1 MKEIIINFLTSRTN
15 LTIFQC
21 MLYLMLGYM
30 IGEYLTWQK
39 MSIIFIVLF
48 LIQFITRTKAVA
60 DGMMF
65 RQIMID
71 SQVDANNIDFK
82 GLILPSS
89 FLNKKSVILLSLTFV
104 NTSLAACKIPV
115 SLGTALSNI

>member
-1 MKEIIINFLTSRTN
+1 MKEQIIAFLISRTN
-15 LTIFQC
+15 LPIFQC

-39 MSIIFIVLF
+39 MSIIFVVLF

-65 RQIMID
+65 RQIMLDNQVKANDIVQKMKEVYDNKID
-71 SQVDANNIDFK
+71 RDE
-82 GLILPSS
+82 
-89 FLNKKSVILLSLTFV
+89 LN
-104 NTSLAACKIPV
+104 
-115 SLGTALSNI
+115 

>member
-39 MSIIFIVLF
+39 MSIIFVVLF

-71 SQVDANNIDFK
+71 SQVDANNIVKKMKEVYDNK
-82 GLILPSS
+82 IDKDE
-89 FLNKKSVILLSLTFV
+89 LN
-104 NTSLAACKIPV
+104 
-115 SLGTALSNI
+115 

>member
-1 MKEIIINFLTSRTN
+1 MKKIIINFLTSRTN

-39 MSIIFIVLF
+39 MSIIFVVLF

-71 SQVDANNIDFK
+71 SQVDANDIVKKMKDVYDIDK
-82 GLILPSS
+82 NGVDKDEW
-89 FLNKKSVILLSLTFV
+89 N
-104 NTSLAACKIPV
+104 
-115 SLGTALSNI
+115 

>member
-1 MKEIIINFLTSRTN
+1 
-15 LTIFQC
+15 
-21 MLYLMLGYM
+21 M

-39 MSIIFIVLF
+39 MSIIFVVLF

-71 SQVDANNIDFK
+71 SQVDAIMYARGLDKNFDWLMFDYK
-82 GLILPSS
+82 GL
-89 FLNKKSVILLSLTFV
+89 NKGVYTWELVPTGAYKSYQYGMIISEFALATVIGMVLLHYL
-104 NTSLAACKIPV
+104 LK
-115 SLGTALSNI
+115 

>member
-1 MKEIIINFLTSRTN
+1 MNFLTSRAN

-21 MLYLMLGYM
+21 ILYVMVGYM
-30 IGEYLTWQK
+30 MGGYLTWDK
-39 MSIIFIVLF
+39 MVIMYVVLF

-71 SQVDANNIDFK
+71 SQVDANDIVKKMKDVYDIDK
-82 GLILPSS
+82 NGVDKDEW
-89 FLNKKSVILLSLTFV
+89 N
-104 NTSLAACKIPV
+104 
-115 SLGTALSNI
+115 

>member
-39 MSIIFIVLF
+39 MSIIFVVLF

-71 SQVDANNIDFK
+71 SQVDANDIVKKMKDVYDIDK
-82 GLILPSS
+82 NGVDKDEW
-89 FLNKKSVILLSLTFV
+89 N
-104 NTSLAACKIPV
+104 
-115 SLGTALSNI
+115 

>member
-39 MSIIFIVLF
+39 MSIIFVVLF

-65 RQIMID
+65 RQIMLD
-71 SQVDANNIDFK
+71 NQVEANNIVQKMKEVYDNK
-82 GLILPSS
+82 IDKDE
-89 FLNKKSVILLSLTFV
+89 LN
-104 NTSLAACKIPV
+104 
-115 SLGTALSNI
+115 

>member
-1 MKEIIINFLTSRTN
+1 MKQIIINFLTSRAN

-21 MLYLMLGYM
+21 ILYVMVGYM
-30 IGEYLTWQK
+30 MGGYLTWDK
-39 MSIIFIVLF
+39 MIIMYVVLF

-71 SQVDANNIDFK
+71 NQVEANNIV
-82 GLILPSS
+82 
-89 FLNKKSVILLSLTFV
+89 KKMREVYDIDKNGV
-104 NTSLAACKIPV
+104 DKDEWN
-115 SLGTALSNI
+115 

>member
-1 MKEIIINFLTSRTN
+1 
-15 LTIFQC
+15 
-21 MLYLMLGYM
+21 MLGYM

-39 MSIIFIVLF
+39 MSIIFVVLF

-71 SQVDANNIDFK
+71 SQVDANDIVKKMKDVYDIDK
-82 GLILPSS
+82 NGVDKDEW
-89 FLNKKSVILLSLTFV
+89 N
-104 NTSLAACKIPV
+104 
-115 SLGTALSNI
+115 

>member
-1 MKEIIINFLTSRTN
+1 MNFLTSRTN

-21 MLYLMLGYM
+21 LLYLMLGYM

-39 MSIIFIVLF
+39 MSIIFVVLF

-71 SQVDANNIDFK
+71 NQTD
-82 GLILPSS
+82 L
-89 FLNKKSVILLSLTFV
+89 
-104 NTSLAACKIPV
+104 
-115 SLGTALSNI
+115 

>member
-1 MKEIIINFLTSRTN
+1 MKEQIIAFLSSRTN

-48 LIQFITRTKAVA
+48 LIQFITRTKAEA

-71 SQVDANNIDFK
+71 SQVDANNIVQKMKEVYDNK
-82 GLILPSS
+82 IDKDE
-89 FLNKKSVILLSLTFV
+89 LN
-104 NTSLAACKIPV
+104 
-115 SLGTALSNI
+115 

>member
-1 MKEIIINFLTSRTN
+1 MKEQIIAFLSSRTN

-71 SQVDANNIDFK
+71 SQVDANNIVQKMKEVYDNK
-82 GLILPSS
+82 IDKDE
-89 FLNKKSVILLSLTFV
+89 LN
-104 NTSLAACKIPV
+104 
-115 SLGTALSNI
+115 

>member
-71 SQVDANNIDFK
+71 SQVDANNIVQKMKEVYDNK
-82 GLILPSS
+82 IDKDE
-89 FLNKKSVILLSLTFV
+89 LN
-104 NTSLAACKIPV
+104 
-115 SLGTALSNI
+115 

>member
-39 MSIIFIVLF
+39 MSIIFVVLF

-71 SQVDANNIDFK
+71 SQVDANNIVQKMKEVYDNK
-82 GLILPSS
+82 IDKDE
-89 FLNKKSVILLSLTFV
+89 LN
-104 NTSLAACKIPV
+104 
-115 SLGTALSNI
+115 

>member
-21 MLYLMLGYM
+21 LLYLMLGYM

-39 MSIIFIVLF
+39 MSIIFVVLF

-71 SQVDANNIDFK
+71 SQVDPNNIV
-82 GLILPSS
+82 
-89 FLNKKSVILLSLTFV
+89 KKMKDVYDIDKNGV
-104 NTSLAACKIPV
+104 DKDEWN
-115 SLGTALSNI
+115 

>member
-21 MLYLMLGYM
+21 LLYLMLGYM

-71 SQVDANNIDFK
+71 SQVDANNIVQKMKEVYDK
-82 GLILPSS
+82 KIDKDE
-89 FLNKKSVILLSLTFV
+89 LN
-104 NTSLAACKIPV
+104 
-115 SLGTALSNI
+115 

>member
-39 MSIIFIVLF
+39 MSIIFVVLF

-71 SQVDANNIDFK
+71 NQVEANNIVQKMKEVYDNK
-82 GLILPSS
+82 IDKDE
-89 FLNKKSVILLSLTFV
+89 LN
-104 NTSLAACKIPV
+104 
-115 SLGTALSNI
+115 

>member
-21 MLYLMLGYM
+21 LLYLMLGYM

-71 SQVDANNIDFK
+71 SQVDANNIVKKMKEVYDNK
-82 GLILPSS
+82 IDKDE
-89 FLNKKSVILLSLTFV
+89 LN
-104 NTSLAACKIPV
+104 
-115 SLGTALSNI
+115 

>member
-21 MLYLMLGYM
+21 LLYLMLGYM

-71 SQVDANNIDFK
+71 SQVDANNIV
-82 GLILPSS
+82 
-89 FLNKKSVILLSLTFV
+89 KKMKEVYDIDKNGV
-104 NTSLAACKIPV
+104 DKDEWN
-115 SLGTALSNI
+115 

>member
-21 MLYLMLGYM
+21 LLYLMLGYM

-71 SQVDANNIDFK
+71 SQVDANNIVQKMKEVYDNK
-82 GLILPSS
+82 IDKDE
-89 FLNKKSVILLSLTFV
+89 LN
-104 NTSLAACKIPV
+104 
-115 SLGTALSNI
+115 